1 MGKCPDDSDEL
12 MIPVRGLETT
22 GPTDFSITGEML
34 SGPVL
39 LLVGMVLMSSRQSSV
54 VIDFRSRWLETM
66 VSNEQSNEGCHV
78 MQQLITQIRCAD

>member
-12 MIPVRGLETT
+12 MIPVRGGATT
-22 GPTDFSITGEML
+22 GPTDFSIAGGML

-39 LLVGMVLMSSRQSSV
+39 LLVGMMLMSSRQSLV

-66 VSNEQSNEGCHV
+66 VGNEQSDVGMSRGATTDDTDTKC
-78 MQQLITQIRCAD
+78 